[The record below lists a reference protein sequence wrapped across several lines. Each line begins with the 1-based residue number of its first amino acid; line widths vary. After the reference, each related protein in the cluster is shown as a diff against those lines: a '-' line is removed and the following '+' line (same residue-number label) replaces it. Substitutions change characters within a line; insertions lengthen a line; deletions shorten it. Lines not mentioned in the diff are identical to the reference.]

1 MFSLATPEV
10 LASGFSVPLWALPII
25 LVAAAGAAWYR
36 KSRDRDR

>member
-1 MFSLATPEV
+1 MLTLANPEV
-10 LASGFSVPLWALPII
+10 LVSGFSAPLWALPII